1 MTIQKKIDLQ
11 GADAMK
17 VGFIGLGNVGGKLAG
32 SLLRN
37 GFDTTVRDL
46 DKAAAQK
53 FLDAGAG
60 WADSPRELAEQ
71 CDLVI
76 TCLPSPKIC
85 AAVMDE
91 PDGVLAGLGEGK
103 IWAEMS
109 TTDVEEVKRL
119 AALVEAKGAAA
130 IECPVSGGCHRAATG
145 NISIFAGCDRSTFDR
160 MLPLLTTLGRRVL
173 HTGPIGTASM
183 LKVMTNYLATANL
196 ITMGE
201 ALVTMKAAGMDLATT
216 YEAIAISSGTSF
228 VAETEGQ
235 VTLNGSRDISFTMDL
250 VSKDI
255 GLFQDI
261 AERHQVPLEMSPLMV
276 DIFKDGEARYG
287 PRELSPNI
295 IRRLEDAM
303 GFQVLADG
311 FPAEMTDD
319 EPEEPGY
326 EVVPRGRV
334 L

>member
-1 MTIQKKIDLQ
+1 
-11 GADAMK
+11 MK

-46 DKAAAQK
+46 DKEVAQR
-53 FLDAGAG
+53 FLDQGAH
-60 WADSPRELAEQ
+60 WANSPKEMAEK

-76 TCLPSPKIC
+76 TCLPSPKAC
-85 AAVMDE
+85 AAVMEAD
-91 PDGVLAGLGEGK
+91 DGILAGMSEGK

-119 AALVEAKGAAA
+119 AALVEAKGGSA

-145 NISIFAGCDRSTFDR
+145 NISIFAGCDRETFER

-173 HTGPIGTASM
+173 HTGPLGSASM

-196 ITMGE
+196 ITVCE
-201 ALVTMKAAGMDLATT
+201 AMATMKAAGMDMATT

-235 VTLNGSRDISFTMDL
+235 VILNGSRDISFTMDL

-255 GLFQDI
+255 GLFQEI
-261 AERHQVPLEMSPLMV
+261 AERHNVPLEMSPLMV

-303 GFQVLADG
+303 GFKVLADG
-311 FPAEMTDD
+311 FPEEMLDD

-326 EVVPRGRV
+326 EVVPRGRA
-334 L
+334 